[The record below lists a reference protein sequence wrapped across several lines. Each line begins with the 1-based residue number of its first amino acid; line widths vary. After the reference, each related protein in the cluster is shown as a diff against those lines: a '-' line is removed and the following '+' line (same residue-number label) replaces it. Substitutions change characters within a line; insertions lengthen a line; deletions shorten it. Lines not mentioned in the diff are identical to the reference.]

1 MNNSQTPNLGEAA
14 GRFLASLTPEEGKTS
29 QQEIYRFVRWYGWER
44 SLASLAAAEVAN
56 YAERLS
62 SSDSD
67 YAGKLDLIRAFLA
80 CARKEGWTKSNLA
93 THLKI
98 KKGRNKSQPLTRRG
112 KSQATSLSQQKYDEL
127 KAELEALKSKRAQA
141 IDEMRRAAADKD
153 FRENVPLQA
162 AREQRGQLE
171 GRIMELEET
180 LKSAVVID
188 GKQTEKAAHGAGIG
202 DSVILRDLDS
212 GEEVR
217 YTLVGA
223 AEVDPTRGKISG
235 ASPIGRALMGKGEG
249 ETVEVTVPVGK
260 FRYQIKQIE
269 QSLK

>member
-153 FRENVPLQA
+153 FRENAPLEA
-162 AREQRGQLE
+162 AREQHGQIV
-171 GRIMELEET
+171 GRIRELEEVI
-180 LKSAVVID
+180 KSAVLLE
-188 GKQTEKAAHGAGIG
+188 GKPKATKAVSIG
-202 DSVILRDLDS
+202 NSVVLQDIASKEELRYKIVS
-212 GEEVR
+212 PREIN
-217 YTLVGA
+217 
-223 AEVDPTRGKISG
+223 PSQGKISNV
-235 ASPIGRALMGKGEG
+235 SPLGKAIIGQEEGQIIEVATPAGKI
-249 ETVEVTVPVGK
+249 
-260 FRYQIKQIE
+260 RYQIKLIE
-269 QSLK
+269 T

>member
-14 GRFLASLTPEEGKTS
+14 RRFLASLTPEEGKTS

-80 CARKEGWTKSNLA
+80 CAKKEGWTKSNLA

-127 KAELEALKSKRAQA
+127 KAELEALKDKRAQA
-141 IDEMRRAAADKD
+141 IDEMGRAAADKD
-153 FRENVPLQA
+153 FRENAPLEA
-162 AREQRGQLE
+162 AREQHGQIV
-171 GRIMELEET
+171 GRIRELEEV
-180 LKSAVVID
+180 LKSAVLLE
-188 GKQTEKAAHGAGIG
+188 GKPKATKAVSIGNSVVLQDMASKEK
-202 DSVILRDLDS
+202 LRYKIVS
-212 GEEVR
+212 PREIN
-217 YTLVGA
+217 
-223 AEVDPTRGKISG
+223 PSQGKISNV
-235 ASPIGRALMGKGEG
+235 SPLGKAIIGQEEGQIIEVATPAGKI
-249 ETVEVTVPVGK
+249 
-260 FRYQIKQIE
+260 RYQIKLIE
-269 QSLK
+269 A